1 MATDGG
7 YENYIAL
14 WWQSQL
20 AAQQAQGGQ
29 GGPPQAPGTS

>member
-1 MATDGG
+1 MIDGG

-20 AAQQAQGGQ
+20 AAQQAQGQ
-29 GGPPQAPGTS
+29 GGAPPPGTS

>member
-1 MATDGG
+1 MMTDGG
-7 YENYIAL
+7 YENYFAL

-20 AAQQAQGGQ
+20 AAQGQGQ